1 MQGNVSGSGEDL
13 ADRLVPTSQQLIKG
27 SDDLIPVFLQRPDSF
42 PKILPRDGNNLERMQ
57 NDRLTLDPESRIKA
71 GVGHFPERRFV
82 D

>member
-57 NDRLTLDPESRIKA
+57 NDRLALDSESRIEA
-71 GVGHFPERRFV
+71 GMGHFL
-82 D
+82 